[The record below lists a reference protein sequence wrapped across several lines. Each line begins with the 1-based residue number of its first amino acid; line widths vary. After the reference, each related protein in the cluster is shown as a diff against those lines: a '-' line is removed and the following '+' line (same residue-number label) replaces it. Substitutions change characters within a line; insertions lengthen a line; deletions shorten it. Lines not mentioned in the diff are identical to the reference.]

1 MSSTV
6 QIASSTTSL
15 EEALRYCERL
25 AKTHYENFNVGSWL
39 LPRKL
44 RQHVFNV
51 YAYCRTV
58 DDLGDEVE
66 GDRLA
71 QLDEWQEDLVRCYGG
86 QPKHPVLVA
95 LQATIQRFDIP
106 REPFLK
112 LIEANRMDQRVHRFP
127 TYTDLLHY
135 CDHSANPV
143 GHMVLYL
150 FGSRDEERQKLADAT
165 CTALQLANFWQDV
178 SRDLDMGRIYIPLED
193 MDRFGYT
200 EDELRAK
207 RYNDKFGELM
217 AFEIDRVR
225 QLFHEG
231 LKLVDLVSDGLKVD
245 LELFS
250 RGGIKVL
257 DAIEQ
262 SGYDVLSRRPA
273 LSSFDK
279 ARLFVPVLLKHQL
292 RTLTKGLFNGR

>member
-1 MSSTV
+1 MASTV
-6 QIASSTTSL
+6 QTVCSTVSL
-15 EEALRYCERL
+15 EEGLRYCERL
-25 AKTHYENFNVGSWL
+25 ARTHYENFTVGSWL

-44 RQHVFNV
+44 RQHFFNV

-71 QLDEWQEDLVRCYGG
+71 QLDEWQQDLVRCYEGR
-86 QPKHPVLVA
+86 PRHPALVA
-95 LQATIQRFDIP
+95 LQTTIERFDMP

-112 LIEANRMDQRVHRFP
+112 LIEANRMDQRLHIFP
-127 TYTDLLHY
+127 AYSDLLYY

-150 FGSRDEERQKLADAT
+150 FGYRDVKRQQLADAT

-178 SRDLDMGRIYIPLED
+178 SRDFDMGRIYIPLED
-193 MDRFGYT
+193 MDCFGYT
-200 EDELRAK
+200 EEDLRAK
-207 RYNDKFGELM
+207 RRNDRFRDLM
-217 AFEIDRVR
+217 AFEVYRAR
-225 QLFHEG
+225 QLFRQG
-231 LKLVDLVSDGLKVD
+231 LELVDRVSDGLKVD

-250 RGGIKVL
+250 RGGMKVL

-273 LSSFDK
+273 LSGFDK
-279 ARLFVPVLLKHQL
+279 ARLFAPVLLKHRL
-292 RTLTKGLFNGR
+292 RTLTKGLLHGR

>member
-1 MSSTV
+1 MTSTV
-6 QIASSTTSL
+6 QAASSTTSL
-15 EEALRYCERL
+15 EEALRYCEGL
-25 AKTHYENFNVGSWL
+25 AKTHYENFTVGSWL
-39 LPRKL
+39 LPRTL

-71 QLDEWQEDLVRCYGG
+71 QLDEWQRDLVRCYEGR
-86 QPKHPVLVA
+86 PRHPVLVA
-95 LQATIQRFDIP
+95 LQATIRRFDIP

-112 LIEANRMDQRVHRFP
+112 LIEANRMDQRVPRFP
-127 TYTDLLHY
+127 AYTDLLYY

-150 FGSRDEERQKLADAT
+150 FGYRDEKRQKLADAT

-178 SRDLDMGRIYIPLED
+178 SRDFDMGRIYIPLED
-193 MDRFGYT
+193 MERFGYT
-200 EDELRAK
+200 EDDLRAK
-207 RYNDKFGELM
+207 RCNDKFRELM
-217 AFEIDRVR
+217 AFEVDRAGR
-225 QLFHEG
+225 LFQQG

-250 RGGIKVL
+250 RGGMKVL

-273 LSSFDK
+273 LTRFDK
-279 ARLFVPVLLKHQL
+279 ARLFVPVVVKHQL